1 MDCRIEEGVLRSEPM
16 LEVGPCIV
24 MFSGGRDSTIAAA
37 RLSKAGSEV
46 CLVTI
51 SSGHLFGIDR
61 VRRRIREMGSILAPS
76 TRWLHVK
83 QPTELKTD
91 TSFYQM
97 TCLPCHHSY
106 VVASSVLAFRLAIP
120 KLAFGYATYQS
131 AWPEQSPIAISR
143 LTDILSRHGI
153 GLLLPVYD
161 IDSRARAEEL
171 LKEFSLSSESLEQKC
186 LQQISNVSLSQE
198 ALKQQVDLWERAIN
212 ESISKIDEIE
222 IEILEDT
229 TVGEV

>member
-1 MDCRIEEGVLRSEPM
+1 MDRGSQEGALTSEPM
-16 LEVGPCIV
+16 LDVGPCVV

-37 RLSKAGSEV
+37 RLSKAGSEL

-51 SSGHLFGIDR
+51 SSGHLVGIDR
-61 VRRRIREMGSILAPS
+61 VRRRIQEMSSILAPS

-91 TSFYQM
+91 TSFYEM

-120 KLAFGYATYQS
+120 KLAFGYAAYQS

-143 LTDILSRHGI
+143 L
-153 GLLLPVYD
+153 
-161 IDSRARAEEL
+161 IDTREANVENCCVLHVR
-171 LKEFSLSSESLEQKC
+171 SL
-186 LQQISNVSLSQE
+186 
-198 ALKQQVDLWERAIN
+198 
-212 ESISKIDEIE
+212 
-222 IEILEDT
+222 
-229 TVGEV
+229 